1 VQWLRDKL
9 KVIGHAADSEA
20 IAVAAEE
27 PDGLYVVPAFTGL
40 GAPYWDPEARG
51 AVLGLT
57 RDTGFESI
65 VTATL
70 ASVAFQTR
78 DLLMAMQSDGLAP
91 KLIRVDGGMVNNTWF
106 AQRLADVLS
115 VPVDRPAYV
124 ETTVLGAAYL
134 AGLQAGLFSDLSDLA
149 DRWRLERRFEA
160 EWDSEQVDDRYK
172 GWQRAVQAVRQFAE

>member
-1 VQWLRDKL
+1 MVRDKL
-9 KVIGHAADSEA
+9 KVIDHAADSEA

-78 DLLMAMQSDGLAP
+78 DLLMAMRSDGLAP

-149 DRWRLERRFEA
+149 DRWRSERRFEA
-160 EWDSEQVDDRYK
+160 QWDSKQVDDRYK